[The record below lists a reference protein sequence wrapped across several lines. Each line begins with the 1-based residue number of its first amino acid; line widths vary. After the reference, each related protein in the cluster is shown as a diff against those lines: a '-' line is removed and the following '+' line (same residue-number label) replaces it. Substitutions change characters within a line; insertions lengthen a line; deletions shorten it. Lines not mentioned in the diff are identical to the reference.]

1 MVPAQPHKLFYGGSN
16 PPPVTKIKQIN
27 HKIYLI
33 KTKTMKYNDKDIYQA
48 KIEDFNDGIIAI
60 SLVEYPAVEK
70 DFVCFNAVKEPVK
83 FSIENEEERLISGV
97 IMLADTPIYR
107 RNGDYEYYV
116 QYSRETLK
124 RMASKLLQ
132 DGTFKNI
139 DIQHNGEYIKGL
151 ELVELFIKDEKKG
164 VNPNYVS
171 EVPDGSLMGTFHISD
186 DALWEEV
193 KNGNMLNGFSLE
205 GLFTIEKMNN
215 NKVQKNSIM
224 NLIEKFLKKMVK
236 FESIAT
242 DKGILLIQEGDEFAV
257 GTEVYVEVEG
267 EWVPAENG
275 EYKLEDDRV
284 VVVEEGKIAEIKEPE
299 VEEPVVEEPEVV
311 VEAEEEAPVEEV
323 VVEPQP
329 EERDDKQEQ
338 IDALK
343 AEIAEMKAEI
353 EGLKNSIA
361 EIVQKPIVEPIVE
374 EFENVKNNVSKGNK

>member
-1 MVPAQPHKLFYGGSN
+1 
-16 PPPVTKIKQIN
+16 
-27 HKIYLI
+27 
-33 KTKTMKYNDKDIYQA
+33 MKYNDKDIYQA

-374 EFENVKNNVSKGNK
+374 EFENVKNNVSKGNKAAQLLSNLNK